1 MSTLVWRSGTY
12 ICTYR
17 EEKSIRRS
25 HFVFRALHCLVI
37 SPTWSEI
44 WRRLW
49 HLTAMKMFP
58 TIFVIEP
65 SSPRPSC
72 QLLWRGKK
80 GNQWNKVCRLIF
92 IASPY
97 RSNDSRK
104 RRKIKQTI
112 HTLSEQHRQFL
123 RKKVKLNF
131 FFPGWSW
138 RRIDC
143 SFRDDTVWFDGA
155 EEWEDERP
163 KRRGDLFHHTDCGV
177 VYLELLE
184 SLSTASDSSMQR
196 LYIVYS
202 SIYLYNF
209 RQSR

>member
-112 HTLSEQHRQFL
+112 HTYTPSEQHRQFL
-123 RKKVKLNF
+123 GKKVKLNF
-131 FFPGWSW
+131 FFSRLKLKTNWLFISGWHGLIRW
-138 RRIDC
+138 RGRMG
-143 SFRDDTVWFDGA
+143 R
-155 EEWEDERP
+155 WETKKAGGFIPSHGLR
-163 KRRGDLFHHTDCGV
+163 
-177 VYLELLE
+177 
-184 SLSTASDSSMQR
+184 
-196 LYIVYS
+196 S
-202 SIYLYNF
+202 SISGAFGEPVDCVRLVDATPLY
-209 RQSR
+209 SI